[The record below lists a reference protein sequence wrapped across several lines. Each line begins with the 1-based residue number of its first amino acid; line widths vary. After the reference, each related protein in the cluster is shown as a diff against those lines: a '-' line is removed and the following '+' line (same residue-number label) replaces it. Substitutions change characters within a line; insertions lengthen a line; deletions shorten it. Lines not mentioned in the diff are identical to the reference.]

1 MNTLYTGI
9 VCPDTTF
16 VHMPLI
22 EIHPV
27 ADNDRLLVAE
37 SEIENYDYLLY
48 TSRHAVTYFPPKCA
62 HPTIVSIGSTTTEA
76 LRLAGAKTIKQ
87 VEKDDSYG
95 VVDWFSRLKRGRV
108 LIPRSNLALNIIP
121 EGLRNLGYEVTTVTA
136 YENRMP
142 ENIEKVD
149 LDQIDTIIFT
159 SPSTIDNFIRLYGYL
174 PADKQLLTRGRITEK
189 HLQSKMK
196 ETPSA
201 CQIKNT
207 NSKTKQQDI

>member
-1 MNTLYTGI
+1 MIGMKEKFENLCSKVLNRETIMY
-9 VCPDTTF
+9 
-16 VHMPLI
+16 LI
-22 EIHPV
+22 FGV
-27 ADNDRLLVAE
+27 LA
-37 SEIENYDYLLY
+37 
-48 TSRHAVTYFPPKCA
+48 
-62 HPTIVSIGSTTTEA
+62 TIVSIGSTTTEA
-76 LRLAGAKTIKQ
+76 LRLAGAKIIKQ

-95 VVDWFSRLKRGRV
+95 VVDWFSRQLRGRV

-121 EGLRNLGYEVTTVTA
+121 EGLRNLGYDVTTVTA

-142 ENIEKVD
+142 ENVGKVD
-149 LDQIDTIIFT
+149 LDLIDTIIFT

-189 HLQSKMK
+189 HLQGKVK